1 MSDKVSLELTKEEA
15 LVLFEFLWR
24 WNEEGKREVEDKSEE
39 VVLNQIH
46 GLLEKQLV
54 EPFKDDYK
62 KLLED
67 ARTVLKKRAGYQDN
81 E

>member
-1 MSDKVSLELTKEEA
+1 MSDKVSLEMT
-15 LVLFEFLWR
+15 R
-24 WNEEGKREVEDKSEE
+24 EE

-54 EPFKDDYK
+54 EPFKDNYK
-62 KLLED
+62 ELLEE
-67 ARTVLKKRAGYQDN
+67 ARTALKKRAGYQDD